1 MKSGWLMFFFL
12 VCVLM
17 ACEEDLKEEEQ
28 KIEIK
33 DTPPT
38 WSDSSPAVVHGA
50 VSADLYV
57 QTQTPSKVYWVI
69 TNQYENLSASDVKIR
84 AEQPG
89 DALGGI
95 ADLENGEN
103 TISVSDLEENTSY
116 TAYFLAQNIS
126 DSLYQNTVKTV
137 EFKTFTRQDTLTFTS
152 VVENRTVD
160 YLLYRPE
167 EVLKNPEGKYPIAFF
182 LAGYGEVA
190 TEKKSIGLIH
200 NGSLAEYIHLG
211 NDVPMI
217 VMSIQHAV
225 PNWNTELINEGID
238 HALKTY
244 PIDDSKLYMIGMSG
258 GAFGCWAFAQRHP
271 ERLAAIVP
279 ISGIGDPTQACQLKN
294 LAVWAFHN
302 GVDEV
307 IHPGKTVSMINAIN
321 ECNPKEEIK
330 MLIFPDEGHDCWR
343 RIFDPNHPDWKKSQ
357 DIPRID
363 LYNWLLSKSKST
375 Q

>member
-116 TAYFLAQNIS
+116 TAYFIAQNIS
-126 DSLYQNTVKTV
+126 DSLYQNTV
-137 EFKTFTRQDTLTFTS
+137 
-152 VVENRTVD
+152 
-160 YLLYRPE
+160 
-167 EVLKNPEGKYPIAFF
+167 
-182 LAGYGEVA
+182 
-190 TEKKSIGLIH
+190 
-200 NGSLAEYIHLG
+200 
-211 NDVPMI
+211 
-217 VMSIQHAV
+217 
-225 PNWNTELINEGID
+225 
-238 HALKTY
+238 
-244 PIDDSKLYMIGMSG
+244 
-258 GAFGCWAFAQRHP
+258 
-271 ERLAAIVP
+271 
-279 ISGIGDPTQACQLKN
+279 
-294 LAVWAFHN
+294 
-302 GVDEV
+302 
-307 IHPGKTVSMINAIN
+307 
-321 ECNPKEEIK
+321 
-330 MLIFPDEGHDCWR
+330 
-343 RIFDPNHPDWKKSQ
+343 
-357 DIPRID
+357 
-363 LYNWLLSKSKST
+363 
-375 Q
+375 